1 MKRKKGLLAT
11 AVILAIAIVS
21 LTVPSFAASASRT
34 TALDL
39 TIETA
44 DGDPTT
50 DIDKTSSEGWKW
62 TAASKTL
69 TLNGFNMDVDSS
81 ESTYAVFV
89 PAGTTIELQG
99 TNQLMARG
107 VDGISA
113 DFAIDPNT
121 NLPNGDLTICGTGT
135 LNAYTDGDKHE
146 VVEFYGTNLIIK
158 DCTLN
163 LEALVGFEAIYDA
176 GDYGNLSISNA
187 KVTAIGKDG
196 FCGIY
201 MDKNITI
208 NNSTV
213 NASSDSNGVYCGGT
227 FTAANSTLN
236 MSSEKCAAISSEL
249 GASFTNCT
257 VDLESSDTSLCIQD
271 DGNVD
276 IKDCQFTAKSSD
288 GCNFY
293 FYNNGDMT
301 VTNSTLNLTATR
313 GVLNLYN
320 GNISVSGSVINAIT
334 SENEGFYIECEN
346 NDMSLLNSTI
356 NINSQYE
363 AIQFAGNLDI
373 NNCKL
378 NIISSEEEGI
388 DVYDGDISIKNSIG
402 TISASEDGI
411 QLDSGNLL
419 IDSSNLTVT
428 SDMESGIYVYD
439 GALNI
444 INSDVTTTGVV
455 DCGINVEFGPITF
468 KDSSIVAT
476 GGFAGIQS
484 QTSWNYESNAF
495 YDGGYITI
503 DNSDVDAKST
513 DGGFGIISLF
523 CSNGDINSVMP
534 VNPTIKLNGNTV
546 VLQGGSISIPY
557 GTSSLQAPQLRAKIA
572 TNRNIACF
580 GAYTFTP
587 DGKTFSWDYVAQ
599 KTTNVSPCVVIR
611 AVNTINFETNGGS
624 FVAPLTGLK
633 AGDKINLPA
642 NPTKDGATFAGWYL
656 DKALTKKLPDGAIY
670 KRGIT
675 TLYASWNLTVKDTPA
690 PKAAAPKAN
699 VPKTGDAND
708 IIGLSTLG
716 ITSILGAGIISRKS
730 KYEMN

>member
-44 DGDPTT
+44 DGNPTT
-50 DIDKTSSEGWKW
+50 DIDKISSEGWKW

-301 VTNSTLNLTATR
+301 V
-313 GVLNLYN
+313 
-320 GNISVSGSVINAIT
+320 
-334 SENEGFYIECEN
+334 
-346 NDMSLLNSTI
+346 
-356 NINSQYE
+356 
-363 AIQFAGNLDI
+363 
-373 NNCKL
+373 
-378 NIISSEEEGI
+378 
-388 DVYDGDISIKNSIG
+388 
-402 TISASEDGI
+402 
-411 QLDSGNLL
+411 
-419 IDSSNLTVT
+419 
-428 SDMESGIYVYD
+428 
-439 GALNI
+439 
-444 INSDVTTTGVV
+444 
-455 DCGINVEFGPITF
+455 
-468 KDSSIVAT
+468 
-476 GGFAGIQS
+476 
-484 QTSWNYESNAF
+484 
-495 YDGGYITI
+495 
-503 DNSDVDAKST
+503 
-513 DGGFGIISLF
+513 
-523 CSNGDINSVMP
+523 
-534 VNPTIKLNGNTV
+534 
-546 VLQGGSISIPY
+546 
-557 GTSSLQAPQLRAKIA
+557 
-572 TNRNIACF
+572 
-580 GAYTFTP
+580 
-587 DGKTFSWDYVAQ
+587 
-599 KTTNVSPCVVIR
+599 
-611 AVNTINFETNGGS
+611 
-624 FVAPLTGLK
+624 
-633 AGDKINLPA
+633 
-642 NPTKDGATFAGWYL
+642 
-656 DKALTKKLPDGAIY
+656 
-670 KRGIT
+670 
-675 TLYASWNLTVKDTPA
+675 
-690 PKAAAPKAN
+690 
-699 VPKTGDAND
+699 
-708 IIGLSTLG
+708 
-716 ITSILGAGIISRKS
+716 
-730 KYEMN
+730 